1 VYSFPKLGGVKMF
14 RVIATIVMLTL
25 TGLLVVKYNETVSA
39 PDGSLAS
46 VFATAF
52 VLFFLL
58 VGLIA
63 VWAPKGKGSESNQIK
78 TMARKPKR

>member
-1 VYSFPKLGGVKMF
+1 MYK
-14 RVIATIVMLTL
+14 VIATFVVLTL
-25 TGLLVVKYNETVSA
+25 AGLLVVKYNETVSA
-39 PDGSLAS
+39 PDGSVAS

-63 VWAPKGKGSESNQIK
+63 VWTPRGKESESNQIK
-78 TMARKPKR
+78 SMARKPKK